1 MDKLIEQ
8 PNANVVDY
16 RIVRL
21 SDGSTLVGSISI
33 DKDFLRIHNPLEL
46 KTTPRI
52 TSEGVKEDS
61 VLSPWIPFTEDKLFV
76 IPKEKVVVISKA
88 AKELANYYEV
98 VLHKL
103 ASVKTKAVYS
113 PAEIERIMQLADE
126 MEAQLDEERTEDA
139 FEGLDTK
146 TVH

>member
-46 KTTPRI
+46 KTT
-52 TSEGVKEDS
+52 
-61 VLSPWIPFTEDKLFV
+61 
-76 IPKEKVVVISKA
+76 
-88 AKELANYYEV
+88 
-98 VLHKL
+98 
-103 ASVKTKAVYS
+103 
-113 PAEIERIMQLADE
+113 
-126 MEAQLDEERTEDA
+126 
-139 FEGLDTK
+139 
-146 TVH
+146 

>member
-46 KTTPRI
+46 KTTHRI
-52 TSEGVKEDS
+52 TSDGVKEDS

-139 FEGLDTK
+139 FEELDTK